1 MVEATSLEEGQAWVV
16 LSRVKQIGGARALK
30 LVAQC
35 GSASAALGASAQS
48 WEMALGRV
56 GREARKA
63 HLEIDWAQDQVRRL
77 QGQGGRLL
85 TLADSEYP
93 ARLKQIPSP
102 PPVLYVLGAASLN
115 QPFIAI
121 VGTRRASR
129 YGQDMARRLTRDLV
143 VAGLGA
149 VSGLARGIDTC
160 VHHAT
165 LHAGGQTFA
174 VLGSGVDVCYP
185 PENEGTFR
193 QIRETGAVISEF
205 PMGTEPDAPL
215 FPRRNRLISGLSLG
229 TIVIEASTRSG
240 AMITAHYAVEQ
251 NREVFAVPGDVMAGR
266 STGCHRLIKEGAKL
280 VEGAAD
286 VLEELQGQFT
296 ANDSVREP
304 QSPTPHPEAAS
315 HPGDG
320 SRVPGS
326 EPRSVASSVPL
337 SSREQNVMG
346 LLASGARHVDELSR
360 TAKLPP
366 AAVMEMMLRLELDG
380 RVERLPG
387 QYYGRT

>member
-1 MVEATSLEEGQAWVV
+1 M
-16 LSRVKQIGGARALK
+16 
-30 LVAQC
+30 
-35 GSASAALGASAQS
+35 
-48 WEMALGRV
+48 
-56 GREARKA
+56 
-63 HLEIDWAQDQVRRL
+63 
-77 QGQGGRLL
+77 
-85 TLADSEYP
+85 
-93 ARLKQIPSP
+93 
-102 PPVLYVLGAASLN
+102 
-115 QPFIAI
+115 
-121 VGTRRASR
+121 
-129 YGQDMARRLTRDLV
+129 
-143 VAGLGA
+143 

-251 NREVFAVPGDVMAGR
+251 NREVFAVPGDAMAGR

-296 ANDSVREP
+296 ANHSVREP

-320 SRVPGS
+320 SRVPSS
-326 EPRSVASSVPL
+326 EPRSVASSLPL
-337 SSREQNVMG
+337 SAREQNVME

-387 QYYGRT
+387 QYYGCT

>member
-1 MVEATSLEEGQAWVV
+1 MLRAAPLEEGQAWIA

-30 LVAQC
+30 LVTQC
-35 GSASAALGASAQS
+35 GSASAALGASARS
-48 WEMALGRV
+48 WELALGRV

-63 HLEIDWAQDQVRRL
+63 HLEIDWAQDQWRRL
-77 QGQGGRLL
+77 QEEGGRLL
-85 TLADSEYP
+85 TLVDSAYP
-93 ARLKQIPSP
+93 TRLKQIASP
-102 PPVLYVLGAASLN
+102 PPVLYALGTACLN

-129 YGQDMARRLTRDLV
+129 YGQEMARRLTKDLV
-143 VAGLGA
+143 TAGLGV

-165 LHAGGQTFA
+165 LQAGGRTFA

-193 QIRETGAVISEF
+193 QIVEKGAVVSEF

-229 TIVIEASTRSG
+229 TIVIEASARSG
-240 AMITAHYAVEQ
+240 ALITANYALEQ

-266 STGCHRLIKEGAKL
+266 SMGCHRLIKEGAKL

-296 ANDSVREP
+296 PSSFVGVPELPA
-304 QSPTPHPEAAS
+304 PHLDAAS
-315 HPGDG
+315 DPGC
-320 SRVPGS
+320 RRRLPGS
-326 EPRSVASSVPL
+326 EPRSAASSVPL
-337 SSREQNVMG
+337 SPQQQSLMG
-346 LLASGARHVDELSR
+346 LLAGGARHVDELSR
-360 TAKLPP
+360 TAELPP

-380 RVERLPG
+380 WVERLPG
-387 QYYGRT
+387 QYYARP